1 MSAKLFYTTS
11 LSQNSMSIVSL
22 ILRLVAGGAM
32 LSHGIPK
39 LMAFSELSQ
48 SFPDPLGIGSLISL
62 LMALG
67 AEVGCSLLLILG
79 LFTRLALFPLSFTMM
94 MAFFIIHGNDPF
106 AVKELALM
114 YMTIYVAIFAIGA
127 GRYSIDK
134 LIFKK

>member
-1 MSAKLFYTTS
+1 MNAKLFYTTS

-79 LFTRLALFPLSFTMM
+79 LFTRLALFPLFFTMM

>member
-1 MSAKLFYTTS
+1 MNAKLFYTTS

-79 LFTRLALFPLSFTMM
+79 LFTRLALFPLFFTMM

-127 GRYSIDK
+127 GRCSIDK

>member
-1 MSAKLFYTTS
+1 MNAKLFYTTS

-48 SFPDPLGIGSLISL
+48 SFPNPLGIDSLISL

-67 AEVGCSLLLILG
+67 AEIGCSLLLILG
-79 LFTRLALFPLSFTMM
+79 LFTRLALFPLFFTMT

>member
-79 LFTRLALFPLSFTMM
+79 LFTRLALFPLFFTMM